1 MFGACMEILN
11 LVFNYKFAQF
21 LLREAGLMKGKTKII
36 QLTNWTEYYKTWKTI
51 DESTGEQG
59 TNPKGSDFHYYAFTI
74 YIYFSIAY
82 FFFKIIA
89 SGIRIIFL
97 SSGYDKTYTKIM
109 KRKEEDRKREMKA
122 AQKGKDE
129 SYSDV
134 LNDSKEASNNIFS
147 VSSTKNLDGDFD
159 SNDDDID
166 YPLKLKMIKI
176 LDISDNF
183 GQLSSDKTKIYNDR
197 GLEPLVFYRIIVL
210 LFMVFNHNMYTLTTI
225 PAKDFLNGEFYKRLP
240 FCLIKMSMNAPVCWI
255 VIEGAVC
262 AYKLMNYI
270 KNEMNKKE
278 TNYLRITTILKFFC
292 LCIPK
297 IINFCMIYYFIHYLA
312 FYTGKYMDSMSMF
325 DFFIT

>member
-1 MFGACMEILN
+1 MSLFFSEGNNDEDLPVMKFLNQSTYYTGFCMFGACMEILN
-11 LVFNYKFAQF
+11 LVFNNETNYKFAQF
-21 LLREAGLMKGKTKII
+21 LLREAGLMEGKTKII

-82 FFFKIIA
+82 FFCKIIA

-147 VSSTKNLDGDFD
+147 VSSKC
-159 SNDDDID
+159 S
-166 YPLKLKMIKI
+166 
-176 LDISDNF
+176 
-183 GQLSSDKTKIYNDR
+183 
-197 GLEPLVFYRIIVL
+197 
-210 LFMVFNHNMYTLTTI
+210 
-225 PAKDFLNGEFYKRLP
+225 
-240 FCLIKMSMNAPVCWI
+240 
-255 VIEGAVC
+255 
-262 AYKLMNYI
+262 
-270 KNEMNKKE
+270 
-278 TNYLRITTILKFFC
+278 
-292 LCIPK
+292 
-297 IINFCMIYYFIHYLA
+297 
-312 FYTGKYMDSMSMF
+312 
-325 DFFIT
+325 